1 MSVARFSK
9 FISNMFLPRP
19 PVAGLGRWGSTTP
32 QYKNNVLWFHDMCN
46 YDNCY
51 LDMFSLTKIV
61 SDSGPSAPP
70 PSPPPSPPSP
80 PPSPPPPPPLMPDDA
95 ALEIPKPP
103 PKKEFYPEEQY
114 LY

>member
-9 FISNMFLPRP
+9 FISNMLLPRP

-61 SDSGPSAPP
+61 SDSGPSTPPTPPTPP
-70 PSPPPSPPSP
+70 PE
-80 PPSPPPPPPLMPDDA
+80 PPLMPDDA

-103 PKKEFYPEEQY
+103 PKKEIYPEEQY

>member
-32 QYKNNVLWFHDMCN
+32 QYKNNALWFHDMCN

-51 LDMFSLTKIV
+51 LDMFSLVKFTT
-61 SDSGPSAPP
+61 DSGPSTPP
-70 PSPPPSPPSP
+70 PTPPTPPPE
-80 PPSPPPPPPLMPDDA
+80 PPLMPDDA

-103 PKKEFYPEEQY
+103 PKKHIYLEEQY